1 MRSTMLTAAFML
13 TAAVVAVAAYAAS
26 PTTHKFS
33 PPTTH
38 KFSPPTI
45 SKQQEQA
52 YNQTYKSDKAQELL
66 LKAHGG

>member
-33 PPTTH
+33 PPT
-38 KFSPPTI
+38 I

-52 YNQTYKSDKAQELL
+52 YNQTYKSDKAQEQL